1 MSMKKLFCNKEM
13 LENIAE
19 KYPTPFYL
27 YDEAGIE
34 NTARQVMEAFSWDKN
49 HRQYFAVKAT
59 PTPEI
64 LKILHRMG
72 HGVVCSSAVELKLAE
87 TAGFTREDILFS
99 PNFPLRQDMELAGKM
114 GVSSVLDGDYLLED
128 FAMNG
133 LLKGT
138 VGMRFNPGGEYYV
151 NGNKVSAPGT
161 TKFGF
166 TRQQLLETAIKLK
179 SLGVCSYGLFG
190 YMGGNIMETDYYKEL
205 ARLLAETGKW
215 VSEESGLEMGYIN
228 ISGGVGIAYHPDE
241 VMPDVFELAAG
252 VKKVMD
258 NVFDKAKKPAVYTEL
273 SRYITGPHGV
283 LVSRVIHEK
292 KGYREFLGLDASAHN
307 LMRPMMYGAYHH
319 ITIVGKEDLHC
330 DHLYDVVGSVPE
342 GIDRFAQDRQLPE
355 THKGDLAV
363 IHDCGA
369 HGHSM
374 GYNYGGKLRSSEL
387 LLNKDG
393 NVRLIRRA
401 ETAEDYMASI
411 L

>member
-1 MSMKKLFCNKEM
+1 MKKLFCNKEL
-13 LENIAE
+13 LESIAE
-19 KYPTPFYL
+19 KYSTPFYL

-34 NTARQVMEAFSWDKN
+34 TTARQVMEAFSWDKN

-64 LKILHRMG
+64 LKILRRMG

-87 TAGFTREDILFS
+87 KAGFTPEETLFS
-99 PNFPLRQDMELAGKM
+99 PNFPLQQDMELAGEI
-114 GVSSVLDGDYLLED
+114 GVSAVLDGDYLVDD
-128 FAMNG
+128 FAKYG
-133 LLKGT
+133 LLRGT

-151 NGNKVSAPGT
+151 NKNKVSAPGT

-166 TRQQLLETAIKLK
+166 TGQQLLETAIKLK
-179 SLGVCSYGLFG
+179 GYGVKSFGIFG
-190 YMGGNIMETDYYKEL
+190 YMGGNIMETDYYKGL
-205 ARLLAETGKW
+205 AQLLAETGKW
-215 VSEESGLEMGYIN
+215 VEKESGLELGYIN

-241 VMPDVFELAAG
+241 IMPDVFKLASD
-252 VKKVMD
+252 VKTVVD
-258 NVFDKAKKPAVYTEL
+258 SVFENARRPAVYTEL
-273 SRYITGPHGV
+273 SRYVTGPHGV

-292 KGYREFLGLDASAHN
+292 TGYREFLGLDASAHN

-319 ITIVGKEDLHC
+319 ITIAGKENLPC
-330 DHLYDVVGSVPE
+330 DHIYDVVGSVPE
-342 GIDRFAQDRQLPE
+342 GIDRFAQNRQLPE
-355 THKGDLAV
+355 TRKGDLAV

-374 GYNYGGKLRSSEL
+374 GYNYGGKLRSAEL
-387 LLNKDG
+387 LLSKDG